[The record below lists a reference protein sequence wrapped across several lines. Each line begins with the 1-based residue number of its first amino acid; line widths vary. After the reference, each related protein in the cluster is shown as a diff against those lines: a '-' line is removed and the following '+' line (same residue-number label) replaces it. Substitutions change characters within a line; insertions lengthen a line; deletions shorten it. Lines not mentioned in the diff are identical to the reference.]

1 MGLFSTTTPSS
12 TTLASPAESS
22 DGAYIAPD
30 RNARAHC
37 WAARDNFFACL
48 ERNNIVDSIREK
60 EKAESAC
67 GMENGDF
74 GRECAKSW
82 VSFKMPEEGG
92 GGGRGGLIR

>member
-1 MGLFSTTTPSS
+1 MGLFSASPPSS
-12 TTLASPAESS
+12 TTLASPAEST

-60 EKAESAC
+60 EKAGSAC
-67 GMENGDF
+67 GAEDTDF

-82 VSFKMPEEGG
+82 VS
-92 GGGRGGLIR
+92 